1 MERFLLTDIAKSLC
15 NAIKIQPPTYAS
27 SNIDVLDNFVQQKT
41 CGQGVSKIVVFNPD
55 AIGEWVA
62 QKYKDIL
69 QDIWN
74 ADLKVPMRSVVPPKT
89 PVCFASIYTGATP
102 QQHGI
107 QHYEK
112 KKIELD
118 SFFDALVRANKKGCI
133 VTVANQSMD
142 ILFRGRNIDYYA
154 LKNDKEVIAQDV
166 ELINK
171 KQ

>member
-1 MERFLLTDIAKSLC
+1 MERFLLTDITKSLC
-15 NAIKIQPPTYAS
+15 NAIKIQPPTYAT

-89 PVCFASIYTGATP
+89 PVCFASNNTSATP

-107 QHYEK
+107 Q
-112 KKIELD
+112 
-118 SFFDALVRANKKGCI
+118 
-133 VTVANQSMD
+133 Q
-142 ILFRGRNIDYYA
+142 
-154 LKNDKEVIAQDV
+154 
-166 ELINK
+166 
-171 KQ
+171 